1 MKRTTPLAIALAGTT
16 ALAAPAMA
24 QEQPLSLGE
33 IVFEVRGAEPVGDTA
48 APFTLSGVK
57 TATPITEVPQSV
69 SVIGREA
76 FEEQHPNKVDEVLRD
91 AAGVQSQLYGYDS
104 DTNWFYI
111 RGFASTD
118 TGAFLDGLSLFSYG
132 FGTFYIDPFLL
143 ERIEVLKGPA
153 SMLYGASS
161 PGGIVNYV
169 SKLPGGR
176 EGSAVTLGAD
186 TEGRAWVSGEATG
199 VVGDDLSYRYGAKVT
214 RQDGH
219 GMFEEGYEGV
229 LFAGATKAFDDG
241 SRLTLHLSHTD
252 MDEDHV
258 GGQFLPI
265 YGTEYEAPFG
275 YFDQYYNGGEP
286 DADNYDRSQ
295 TIATA
300 IYRTTVGG
308 WDLTDTFR
316 LGRADVEE
324 TYLYPNGFTSY
335 SSGQVPTED
344 ADVSRIVFAHDS
356 EASVAQNDLRLN
368 REVVTGA
375 VTHDILLGL
384 DMRRYRLD
392 ETQFSP
398 AGYAR
403 GEPLDP
409 TDPEYGT
416 DQPALTYAYA
426 DGVRTQDQVGLYAQ
440 DQLRFGN
447 WITTLNARYD
457 WVWSEFDNRIGDDLD
472 RKDEAFSGRVALAYD
487 IGNVV
492 PYVTA
497 GTYFNPQSL
506 DGADAENA
514 DPETGRQVEVGV
526 KWQPNEYSLVTL
538 AAFDILREDVSQTF
552 VNGGFF
558 NSQVLGEVRSR
569 GVEVE
574 ADLRL
579 SDQLDL
585 RAAYTA
591 MDVEIEEFAGEPNT
605 IGKTPQS
612 VIESLGSVE
621 LSYSPLAVQG
631 LELRL
636 GARYLGDSW
645 ADNENTLE
653 VGGTMLFDAG
663 MTWDFA
669 ENWTADLNVTNLSD
683 ERYTASCQTS
693 FGTSSCWQGEGRV
706 ATVAVTHSF

>member
-1 MKRTTPLAIALAGTT
+1 MKTTTPLAILLAGTT
-16 ALAAPAMA
+16 ALATPALA
-24 QEQPLSLGE
+24 QEQALSLGE
-33 IVFEVRGAEPVGDTA
+33 IVFEVQGAEPVGDVA

-69 SVIGREA
+69 SVIGRET

-91 AAGVQSQLYGYDS
+91 VAGVQSQLYGYDS

-111 RGFASTD
+111 RGFNSFD

-143 ERIEVLKGPA
+143 ERIEVLKGPS

-169 SKLPGGR
+169 SRLPDGS
-176 EGSAVTLGAD
+176 EGSSVTTGAD
-186 TEGRAWVSGEATG
+186 TEGRAWVSGEAAG
-199 VVGDDLSYRYGAKVT
+199 VMGDDLSYRFGSKIT

-219 GMFEEGYEGV
+219 GMFEDGYEGV

-252 MDEDHV
+252 MEEDHV

-275 YFDQYYNGGEP
+275 YFDEYYNAGDP
-286 DADNYDRSQ
+286 DSDEYDRSQ
-295 TIATA
+295 TIATG

-316 LGRADVEE
+316 LGRAEISE
-324 TYLYPNGFTSY
+324 TYLYANGFT
-335 SSGQVPTED
+335 SGQVPTAATE
-344 ADVSRIVFAHDS
+344 VNRFVFAHDS
-356 EASVAQNDLRLN
+356 EATIAQNDLRLT
-368 REVVTGA
+368 REVTTGA
-375 VTHDILLGL
+375 VSHDLLLGL
-384 DMRRYRLD
+384 DARRYQLD
-392 ETQFSP
+392 EQQAF
-398 AGYAR
+398 AFGKA
-403 GEPLDP
+403 LDP
-409 TDPEYGT
+409 TDPDYSVV
-416 DQPALTYAYA
+416 QPEVGDPYI
-426 DGVRTQDQVGLYAQ
+426 DGIRTQEQVGVYAQ

-457 WVWSEFDNRIGDDLD
+457 WVWSDVDNRIGDDLD

-487 IGNVV
+487 FGNVV

-506 DGADAENA
+506 DVAAAEDA

-526 KWQPNEYSLVTL
+526 KWQPNGYSLVTL
-538 AAFDILREDVSQTF
+538 AAFDIVREDVSQTF
-552 VNGGFF
+552 VNGGLFDP
-558 NSQVLGEVRSR
+558 QILGEVRSR

-574 ADLRL
+574 ANLTL
-579 SDQLDL
+579 SEQLNL

-591 MDVEIEEFAGEPNT
+591 MDVEIEEFGGAPAT
-605 IGKTPQS
+605 VGKTPQS
-612 VIESLGSVE
+612 VIENLGSVE
-621 LSYSPLAVQG
+621 LAYAPLAVQG

-653 VGGTMLFDAG
+653 VGDTLLFDAG
-663 MTWDFA
+663 MSWHFA
-669 ENWTADLNVTNLSD
+669 DDWTADLNVTNLTD

-693 FGTSSCWQGEGRV
+693 SGGISSCWQGEGRV
-706 ATVAVTHSF
+706 ASFAVTRSF

>member
-1 MKRTTPLAIALAGTT
+1 MKRTTPLAIVLAGTT
-16 ALAAPAMA
+16 ALATPVLA
-24 QEQPLSLGE
+24 QEQALSLGE
-33 IVFEVRGAEPVGDTA
+33 IVFEVQGAEPVGDVA

-69 SVIGREA
+69 SVIGRET

-91 AAGVQSQLYGYDS
+91 VAGVQSQLYGYDS

-111 RGFASTD
+111 RGFNSFD

-169 SKLPGGR
+169 SRLPDGS
-176 EGSAVTLGAD
+176 EGSSVTTGAD
-186 TEGRAWVSGEATG
+186 TEGRAWVSGEAAG
-199 VVGDDLSYRYGAKVT
+199 VMGDDLSYRFGAKVT

-275 YFDQYYNGGEP
+275 YFDDYYNAGDP
-286 DADNYDRSQ
+286 DSDEYDRSQ
-295 TIATA
+295 TIATG

-324 TYLYPNGFTSY
+324 TYLYANGFT
-335 SSGQVPTED
+335 SGQVPTED
-344 ADVSRIVFAHDS
+344 ADVNRFVFTHDS
-356 EASVAQNDLRLN
+356 EATIAQNDLRLT
-368 REVVTGA
+368 REVNTGA
-375 VTHDILLGL
+375 VSHNLLLGL
-384 DMRRYRLD
+384 DARRYQLD
-392 ETQFSP
+392 EQQAFAFGT
-398 AGYAR
+398 
-403 GEPLDP
+403 PLDP
-409 TDPEYGT
+409 TNPDYSQVQPEIGAPYI
-416 DQPALTYAYA
+416 
-426 DGVRTQDQVGLYAQ
+426 DGVRTQDQIGLYAQ

-457 WVWSEFDNRIGDDLD
+457 WVWSEFDNRIGVDLD
-472 RKDEAFSGRVALAYD
+472 RRDEAFTGRVALAYD
-487 IGNVV
+487 FGSVT

-506 DGADAENA
+506 DVAVAEDA

-538 AAFDILREDVSQTF
+538 AAFDILREDVSQTY

-558 NSQVLGEVRSR
+558 DPQILGEVRSR
-569 GVEVE
+569 GVEIE
-574 ADLRL
+574 ADLSL
-579 SDQLDL
+579 SEQFNL

-591 MDVEIEEFAGEPNT
+591 MDVEIAEFEDVPAT
-605 IGKTPQS
+605 IGNTPQS
-612 VIESLGSVE
+612 VIETFASVE
-621 LSYSPLAVQG
+621 LAYSPLAVQG

-645 ADNENTLE
+645 ADNDNTLA
-653 VGGTMLFDAG
+653 VGDTVLFDAG
-663 MTWDFA
+663 MSWDFA
-669 ENWTADLNVTNLSD
+669 ADWTADVNVTNLAD
-683 ERYTASCQTS
+683 ERYTASCQTG
-693 FGTSSCWQGEGRV
+693 FGISSCWQGEGRV
-706 ATVAVTHSF
+706 ASFAVTRSF